1 MDHVIAIDLGGTK
14 LSWALVD
21 RDYNFLLHE
30 RTETPQTTEA
40 VISKLSEIILE
51 TSESEQKIVGVGIG
65 VAGLVDHDS
74 ETVVASPN
82 LPLTGVP
89 LGHQLNE
96 KFDLPCSID
105 NDANLAILGELY
117 SGAGRGKDNLI
128 GLTVGTG
135 IGGGIVLDGKL
146 WRGQKGA
153 AAEFGHIVVDAG
165 GPRCACGNLG
175 CLETRAS
182 GTAITVAAKE
192 FVAAHP
198 DSQLGKKVG
207 GDPEKATG
215 PIVSEAARSGDEAAL
230 GILAEVGRWLGI
242 GIGSLINVLDP
253 QMIVLGGGVA
263 SSIEMALPS
272 VKEAIAQT
280 VIDPRSKDIPLAI
293 SQLENRAGL
302 LGAAALVFEGS

>member
-14 LSWALVD
+14 LSWALID
-21 RDYNFLLHE
+21 REYNFLLHE

-40 VISKLSEIILE
+40 VISKLSDIIVQ
-51 TSESEQKIVGVGIG
+51 TNKDNQNIIGVGVG
-65 VAGLVDHDS
+65 VAGLVDNAS
-74 ETVVASPN
+74 ETVIASPN
-82 LPLTGVP
+82 LPLSGVP

-96 KFDLPCSID
+96 ISDLHCSID
-105 NDANLAILGELY
+105 NDANLAVLGELY
-117 SGAGRGKDNLI
+117 SGAGRGKTNLI

-135 IGGGIVLDGKL
+135 IGGGIIIDGKL

-182 GTAITVAAKE
+182 GTAISVAAKE
-192 FVAAHP
+192 FVKTHP
-198 DSQLGKKVG
+198 DSQMGKKVG
-207 GDPEKATG
+207 GNSEKATG
-215 PIVSEAARSGDEAAL
+215 PLVSEAARSGDEAAL
-230 GILAEVGRWLGI
+230 GILAEAGRWLGI

-253 QMIVLGGGVA
+253 KMIILGGGVA
-263 SSIEMALPS
+263 SDIDMALPS

-280 VIDPRSKDIPLAI
+280 VIDPRSRDIPVAI
-293 SQLENRAGL
+293 SQLENKAGL
-302 LGAAALVFEGS
+302 LGAAAMIFEGS